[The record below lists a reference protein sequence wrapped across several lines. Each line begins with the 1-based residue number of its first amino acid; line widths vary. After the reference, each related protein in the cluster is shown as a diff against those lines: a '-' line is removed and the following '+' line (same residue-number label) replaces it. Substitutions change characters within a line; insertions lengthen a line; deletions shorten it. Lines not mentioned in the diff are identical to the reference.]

1 MNQLTK
7 RQQNIVDVITKDGFA
22 TVDMLAEKFD
32 VTPQT
37 IRSDINFLCNH
48 DILTR
53 YHGGAAIKNRSR
65 NNVDW
70 RTRQNINFA
79 EKERIAQYI
88 AKNIA
93 DDSSLFMNLG
103 TTTEITAQ
111 KLLQYKN
118 KLTIIT
124 NNLNI
129 AIQLAGK
136 NDFEIIIAG
145 GFMRHSD
152 RGVVGQAT
160 IEFVSQFYVDHAIIG
175 ISGIS
180 DDGILSDFDYQEVQV
195 AKALIQNAQH
205 VILACNSAKFGKQQ
219 TVKMGGFENI
229 DQLITDK
236 EPPSNIRKAAKQNN
250 CEIIIV

>member
-136 NDFEIIIAG
+136 TTLK
-145 GFMRHSD
+145 SLLP
-152 RGVVGQAT
+152 VVLC
-160 IEFVSQFYVDHAIIG
+160 AIPT
-175 ISGIS
+175 
-180 DDGILSDFDYQEVQV
+180 
-195 AKALIQNAQH
+195 AAL
-205 VILACNSAKFGKQQ
+205 L
-219 TVKMGGFENI
+219 
-229 DQLITDK
+229 
-236 EPPSNIRKAAKQNN
+236 AKQLLNLFRN
-250 CEIIIV
+250 FMWITLSSVFPALVMMAYYQILIIKKSKLPKRLYKMRNMLF